1 MSKVLFL
8 WSKLHLSDFTNC
20 SFIDYRNS
28 FPLVECPQAKFMES
42 EDLFECYDRF
52 KKDKPYQG
60 PDVLGGEY

>member
-1 MSKVLFL
+1 
-8 WSKLHLSDFTNC
+8 
-20 SFIDYRNS
+20 
-28 FPLVECPQAKFMES
+28 MES